1 MQGSR
6 SLAAAV
12 LLVLASIAAALLQ
25 QPVETARA
33 GTPACPWM
41 DAKKSP
47 DERAQMLVKAMSIDQ
62 KIQMVH
68 QNAPIWSHYGAAG
81 YVAGQPDLCI
91 PDLVLNDAGQGVGD
105 HNFNTTAFPSGIA
118 QASSWDRPLQR
129 QLGKAIGRE
138 AFEKGI
144 NVQLAPDVNIA
155 RFPLN
160 GRNSEAFGEDPYL
173 AGQTGV
179 AWIRG
184 IQDNPVIAD
193 VKHYALNNHEVNRM
207 TVSSDAD
214 QRTIHEIYTPAFEA
228 AVKQGQV
235 GSVMCSYNRIN
246 GPYAC
251 ENGPMLNGILK
262 GEFGFDG
269 FVVSDWGGTH
279 STIPSALNGLDMEM
293 GFEPGTY
300 FTAPLKQAV
309 EDGKV
314 PKARLDDMV
323 LRILRAMFREGIFE
337 HPAASQPAGYA
348 ANVETPDDVALAR
361 KVSEE
366 GTVLLKNDGGTLPI
380 TGQTRR
386 IAVIGQAAG
395 QNGAEQ
401 SYNTGGSA
409 HIPEAGP
416 HPHVV
421 APITGI
427 TQRASAD
434 GDIVTFS
441 DGSSQADAVA
451 AASAADVVVVFVGD
465 GESEGVD
472 RPDMTLGN
480 AKFCVLAGC
489 APYGPGNQDDLI
501 KAVAAA
507 NPNTVVVLTTGG
519 PMEMPWLGQV
529 KSVMQAWFPGQ
540 EEGHAIAALLFGD
553 VNPSAKLP
561 QTFPKS
567 QKDLPTKTQ
576 SQYPGVN
583 DSKGVPHASYSERLK
598 VGYRWYDSQGIAPLF
613 PFGFGLSYTK
623 FSLGGLH
630 VKPAG
635 AAAARA
641 TFTLKNTGS
650 RSGAEVAQLYV
661 GSPKQTGEPP
671 KQLKGYSK
679 VFLGPGQSKTVTLS
693 LGRRAFSYWGTG
705 GWTVAKGCYRIML
718 GSSSRDIAA
727 QKVVSIGGARC
738 AGAVAHIPL
747 PAAKCVDTR
756 AFSFKL
762 HHAKGARIVRVAVY
776 VNGKRVLTRRG
787 RDIKRVSIKRLPRK
801 RFVVKIVT
809 THNTGA
815 RIISTRVYSGCKKSR
830 PTTRHGHE

>member
-6 SLAAAV
+6 PLAAAV
-12 LLVLASIAAALLQ
+12 ITALVSVATALATQTPPA
-25 QPVETARA
+25 TAQA
-33 GTPACPWM
+33 PANCPWM

-47 DERAQMLVKAMSIDQ
+47 DERAQQLVKAMSIDD

-68 QNAPIWSHYGAAG
+68 QALPVWGHEGAAG
-81 YVAGQPDLCI
+81 YIPGNPKLCVPDLA
-91 PDLVLNDAGQGVGD
+91 LNDAGQGVGD
-105 HNFNTTAFPSGIA
+105 QEVNTTAFPSGIS

-129 QLGKAIGRE
+129 QLGRAIGNE
-138 AFEKGI
+138 AWHKGI

-155 RFPLN
+155 RYPLN

-173 AGQTGV
+173 AGQTGA

-207 TVSSDAD
+207 TVSADAD
-214 QRTIHEIYTPAFEA
+214 QRTIHEIYTPAFET
-228 AVKQGQV
+228 AVKSGHV

-246 GPYAC
+246 GTYAC

-262 GEFGFDG
+262 SEFGFDG

-279 STIPSALNGLDMEM
+279 STKESALNGLDMEM
-293 GFEPGTY
+293 DLAPGHY
-300 FTAPLKQAV
+300 FADALKTAV
-309 EDGKV
+309 ESGQV
-314 PKARLDDMV
+314 PMARLDDMV
-323 LRILRAMFREGIFE
+323 LRITRTMFRIGIFE
-337 HPAASQPAGYA
+337 HPAPAQPAAFG
-348 ANVETPDDVALAR
+348 ANVETPEDVALAR

-366 GTVLLKNDGGTLPI
+366 GTVLLKNANDALPI
-380 TGQTRR
+380 TGQNKR
-386 IAVIGQAAG
+386 IAVIGQAAN
-395 QNGAEQ
+395 QTGAEQ

-434 GDIVTFS
+434 GDLVTFS

-451 AASAADVVVVFVGD
+451 AASAADVAVVFVGD

-472 RPDMTLGN
+472 RPDMTLSN
-480 AKFCVLAGC
+480 AKFCIITGC
-489 APYGPGNQDDLI
+489 QPYGPGNQDDLI

-519 PMEMPWLGQV
+519 PMQMPWLGQV
-529 KSVMQAWFPGQ
+529 KSVLQAWFPGQ
-540 EEGHAIAALLFGD
+540 EEGNAIAALLFGD

-567 QKDLPTKTQ
+567 KADLPTKTQ

-583 DSKGVPHASYSERLK
+583 DSNGVPHAAYSEGLK

-613 PFGFGLSYTK
+613 PFGFGLSYTT

-630 VKPAG
+630 VKAAG
-635 AAAARA
+635 TGANA
-641 TFTLKNTGS
+641 TFTVANTGN
-650 RSGAEVAQLYV
+650 RAGAEVAQLYV
-661 GSPKQTGEPP
+661 GMPNETGEPP
-671 KQLKGYSK
+671 KQLKGYDK
-679 VFLGPGQSKTVTLS
+679 VFLSRGQSKTVTLS

-718 GSSSRDIAA
+718 ESSSRDIAA
-727 QKVVSIGGARC
+727 QKLVSVGGASC
-738 AGAVAHIPL
+738 PGAVAHIRRPV
-747 PAAKCVDTR
+747 AKCVDTR
-756 AFSFKL
+756 GFSFKL
-762 HHAKGARIVRVAVY
+762 HHTSGARIVRVVVY
-776 VNGKRVLTRRG
+776 VNGKRKLTRKG
-787 RDIKRVSIKRLPRK
+787 RNITRVSIARLPK
-801 RFVVKIVT
+801 KHFVVKIVT
-809 THNTGA
+809 TQNNGA
-815 RIISTRVYSGCKKSR
+815 QIISTRVYDGCKKSR
-830 PTTRHGHE
+830 PHTRRG